1 MTHIAEHLVNT
12 VDEAAQNLKTIG
24 PQIVQ
29 YKSAPSVWSV
39 QELIG
44 HLLDSAVNN
53 HHRFIRA
60 QETAPLVFPK
70 YEQNAWVEAQDY
82 NTSPWPELLTLW
94 QLYNHHLAQVI
105 AKIPQD
111 KRKVICHIGSYEPV
125 TLEYLVVDYLD
136 HLQHHLRQIDER
148 LKSATQ
154 SKG

>member
-1 MTHIAEHLVNT
+1 MTHIAENLVNT
-12 VDEAAQNLKTIG
+12 VDAAAQNLKNVA
-24 PQIVQ
+24 PHIVQ
-29 YKSAPSVWSV
+29 YKSSTEVWSV

-70 YEQNAWVEAQDY
+70 YEQNAWVATQDY

-94 QLYNHHLAQVI
+94 QLYNHHLAHVI
-105 AKIPQD
+105 ARIPPD
-111 KRKVICHIGSYEPV
+111 KRKVICHIGAYDPV
-125 TLEYLVVDYLD
+125 TLEYLIVDYLD

-148 LKSATQ
+148 VTSAIQ
-154 SKG
+154 SKD